1 MRRQQRRRSRRP
13 PSWPRS
19 QLALLLLLL
28 LSKSVAIVVDATHG
42 LSLDRLR
49 SILQTAR
56 LELGSSQSVIAEKE
70 ALADAEWRLSAD
82 EIAREALLTARLVT
96 NLCKVRLA
104 PSTIRG
110 AGDGLF
116 AAVDIEEGEII
127 TCYPADALMALPPG
141 ADAAASSSGARS
153 RLTIWGQHVPADDR
167 VQSTEEM
174 EAYALSIDAIYSVV
188 GLSSMRDDM
197 AYVGHL
203 ANDGARLEGL
213 GGPDMRLLLPAYMQ
227 ASQRRANAGHETV
240 EGCHTLT
247 IATRD
252 VTAGEEIFVTYGPK
266 YWMNKL
272 RRRND
277 RIGQVLAGFL

>member
-1 MRRQQRRRSRRP
+1 MRRP

-127 TCYPADALMALPPG
+127 TCYP
-141 ADAAASSSGARS
+141 
-153 RLTIWGQHVPADDR
+153 
-167 VQSTEEM
+167 
-174 EAYALSIDAIYSVV
+174 
-188 GLSSMRDDM
+188 
-197 AYVGHL
+197 
-203 ANDGARLEGL
+203 EG
-213 GGPDMRLLLPAYMQ
+213 
-227 ASQRRANAGHETV
+227 T
-240 EGCHTLT
+240 
-247 IATRD
+247 
-252 VTAGEEIFVTYGPK
+252 
-266 YWMNKL
+266 
-272 RRRND
+272 
-277 RIGQVLAGFL
+277 